1 MFLWDSAPTERLKT
15 TDFGPKISMHQ
26 ALFLE
31 FDVGTT
37 RKSSAYEFL
46 SSWLVKLNEMGFLL
60 LLAWVGAAQAQFSA
74 HHQCSPAYLRL
85 AIYMDEP
92 CSISSCFSFRFSH
105 LYCRFC
111 DHVWDDGFE
120 VSSNQPSKTFD
131 PFQEEGMSS
140 RFTFVIPCQASRE
153 FYVVYMT
160 SMI

>member
-1 MFLWDSAPTERLKT
+1 MFLWGSAPTERLKT

-37 RKSSAYEFL
+37 RKNSAYEFL

-85 AIYMDEP
+85 AIYV
-92 CSISSCFSFRFSH
+92 FH

-111 DHVWDDGFE
+111 NHVWDDGFE

-140 RFTFVIPCQASRE
+140 HFTLVIPC
-153 FYVVYMT
+153 
-160 SMI
+160 